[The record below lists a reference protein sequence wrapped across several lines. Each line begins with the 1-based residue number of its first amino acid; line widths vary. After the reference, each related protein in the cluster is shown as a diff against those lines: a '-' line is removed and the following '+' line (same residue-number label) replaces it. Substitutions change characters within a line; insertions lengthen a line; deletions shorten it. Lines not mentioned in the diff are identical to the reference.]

1 MKYQRVLYTN
11 QLTAEIKS
19 KFGIV
24 SIDKRLSSKKNV
36 YFVSFASN
44 ADMKIADRIAKRIRN
59 ITLKP
64 IQAISS
70 DIQYEH
76 RISIHNNRKSL
87 LSSSTSPTF
96 FSPPITLSFLSNS
109 NSQCTTRQS
118 SSPVQQANE
127 TLEERAKRILGSQLV
142 THETVPPI
150 PTLQPP
156 NFLDSSADVMQY
168 QRVLYTNKLTAEI
181 KSKLGIVSIDKRLS
195 SKKDVYFVSFASN
208 ADMKI
213 AGRIAK
219 RIRNIALKPIQAIS
233 SDNQYEHRI
242 NIHNN
247 RKRLLSSSTSPTF
260 SSPTT
265 TLSFLS
271 NCDSPC
277 TTPQRSSPIQQANE
291 TLEERAKRILGSRLV
306 IHKTVP
312 PIPTRQPSNF
322 LNSGADVNSSNN
334 YLIRYEKDKKQ
345 LIDNVTSCLKTME
358 IA

>member
-156 NFLDSSADVMQY
+156 NFLDSKRGIDCREALNSFFKVHTTNFYMKATTSAQIMAACSRGLRLFWSDIADIINVLKVDTHY
-168 QRVLYTNKLTAEI
+168 QESFMTEVASSNFISSKIDITTLIAMS
-181 KSKLGIVSIDKRLS
+181 SKLAYQLTRLS
-195 SKKDVYFVSFASN
+195 
-208 ADMKI
+208 
-213 AGRIAK
+213 R
-219 RIRNIALKPIQAIS
+219 
-233 SDNQYEHRI
+233 
-242 NIHNN
+242 
-247 RKRLLSSSTSPTF
+247 
-260 SSPTT
+260 
-265 TLSFLS
+265 
-271 NCDSPC
+271 
-277 TTPQRSSPIQQANE
+277 
-291 TLEERAKRILGSRLV
+291 
-306 IHKTVP
+306 
-312 PIPTRQPSNF
+312 
-322 LNSGADVNSSNN
+322 
-334 YLIRYEKDKKQ
+334 
-345 LIDNVTSCLKTME
+345 
-358 IA
+358 

>member
-1 MKYQRVLYTN
+1 
-11 QLTAEIKS
+11 
-19 KFGIV
+19 
-24 SIDKRLSSKKNV
+24 
-36 YFVSFASN
+36 
-44 ADMKIADRIAKRIRN
+44 
-59 ITLKP
+59 
-64 IQAISS
+64 
-70 DIQYEH
+70 
-76 RISIHNNRKSL
+76 
-87 LSSSTSPTF
+87 
-96 FSPPITLSFLSNS
+96 
-109 NSQCTTRQS
+109 
-118 SSPVQQANE
+118 
-127 TLEERAKRILGSQLV
+127 
-142 THETVPPI
+142 
-150 PTLQPP
+150 
-156 NFLDSSADVMQY
+156 MQY